1 MKEKEKID
9 WLKSHCYS
17 EFASM
22 YGKVFDDLSET
33 QPIFCV
39 CGKLATG
46 LHERTCKKF
55 KDKVEREVLRRL
67 VHLLPKK
74 N

>member
-46 LHERTCKKF
+46 IHEEP
-55 KDKVEREVLRRL
+55 V
-67 VHLLPKK
+67 K
-74 N
+74 NSTTK

>member
-9 WLKSHCYS
+9 WLKSHCFS

-46 LHERTCKKF
+46 LHERT
-55 KDKVEREVLRRL
+55 
-67 VHLLPKK
+67 
-74 N
+74 

>member
-9 WLKSHCYS
+9 WLKSHCFS

-46 LHERTCKKF
+46 IHEEPVKSSTTK
-55 KDKVEREVLRRL
+55 
-67 VHLLPKK
+67 
-74 N
+74 